1 MSSVSEEIGRNGPSV
16 TYDSYLLIAELTA
29 CQQPL
34 SAEHDEMLF
43 IIIHQASELWL
54 KLCLHELSGARD
66 LLREDALDPALK
78 MLARV
83 TRAQMQMIQSWD
95 ALATMT
101 PSDYHRFRPFLGS
114 SSGFQSGQYRL
125 LEFILGAR
133 SRRMIEAQPN
143 EALARRLEQEL
154 TRPSL
159 YDEVL
164 HLLFRRGFGV
174 PRDRLDRDPGAD
186 YHPSTEVE
194 SCWLEVYE
202 RPEAHWSLYE
212 LAEKLVDIEN
222 DLQRWRFAHLKS
234 VERIIGF
241 KKGTGGTSGVA
252 YLENVLK
259 QRFFPEL
266 LSVRT
271 RVQ

>member
-1 MSSVSEEIGRNGPSV
+1 MPGVREHVAQAGRSV
-16 TYDSYLLIAELTA
+16 TYDSYLRVAELTA
-29 CQQPL
+29 CQHPL
-34 SAEHDEMLF
+34 SDEHDEMLF
-43 IIIHQASELWL
+43 IIIHQATELWL
-54 KLCLHELSGARD
+54 KLSLHELSGARE
-66 LLREDALDPALK
+66 LLRDDALDPALK

-83 TRAQMQMIQSWD
+83 TRAQAQMIQSWD

-125 LEFILGAR
+125 LEFMLGAR
-133 SRRMIEAQPN
+133 SRRMIDAQPN
-143 EALARRLEQEL
+143 AALARRLEQEL
-154 TRPSL
+154 ARPSL

-164 HLLFRRGFGV
+164 RLLCRRGFDI
-174 PRDRLDRDPGAD
+174 PRDSLERDHAAD
-186 YHPSTEVE
+186 YRPAPEVE
-194 SCWLEVYE
+194 SCWLRIYE
-202 RPEAHWSLYE
+202 EPEANWPLYE

-222 DLQRWRFAHLKS
+222 DLQRWRFAHLKT

-241 KKGTGGTSGVA
+241 KKGTGGTSGAA
-252 YLENVLK
+252 YLESVLK

-271 RVQ
+271 LVQ